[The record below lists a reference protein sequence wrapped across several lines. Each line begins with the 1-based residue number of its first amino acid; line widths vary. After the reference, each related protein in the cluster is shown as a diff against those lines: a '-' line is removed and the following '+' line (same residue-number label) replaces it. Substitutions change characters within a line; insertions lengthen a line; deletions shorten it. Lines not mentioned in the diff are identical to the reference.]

1 MACVVIRSGEPVPG
15 GTVQIDKFRLADRFD
30 LFGLPED
37 ERREM
42 KSIIKIYCKLFEA
55 IITENN
61 KIYLPDKGFLCSY
74 ISSI

>member
-1 MACVVIRSGEPVPG
+1 MACVVIRSRPVPG

-42 KSIIKIYCKLFEA
+42 KSKIKICCKLLET
-55 IITENN
+55 IITEKNGIN
-61 KIYLPDKGFLCSY
+61 LPDKGFLCSY

>member
-15 GTVQIDKFRLADRFD
+15 GSVQIDKFRLADRFD
-30 LFGLPED
+30 LFWLPED

-42 KSIIKIYCKLFEA
+42 KSKIKICCKLLET
-55 IITENN
+55 IITEENDIN
-61 KIYLPDKGFLCSY
+61 LPDKGFLCSY